1 MIVRDAPSSSPVA
14 PVATPPQSSRPPH
27 SSRSSQGLQPQP
39 FRSFVP
45 VWIAYLVAV
54 VGMVAAGAGDWFF
67 PAVFAPF
74 PLVLGALVVV
84 IAAGLGGL
92 GPGLLATAFGA
103 ITGVV
108 FLQRIG
114 DEPRWRVALPVAVFV
129 AFGVLISV
137 LNAARLRAA
146 RRVSEARGEL
156 VAVLGDLTD
165 GVLLQDRAHGLMFA
179 NDAAARLVGF
189 ASGEELRQATARVLT
204 ERFEFLDARGQ
215 SVPVEVFSGQGAM
228 RGERGAE
235 TVFEVRD
242 RTTGHTRWW
251 AVQATP
257 LAPAR
262 KGNANAAVTVFRDV
276 TVQRQSDN
284 AVATSERRLR
294 ALIAHSAD
302 AFALLDAR
310 GAFLFTSP
318 AVSTVLGYREDEL
331 RGVNAFSLVH
341 PSDVA
346 RMTTLMTTL
355 RGAETSPSVVVR
367 LRHYDGRWRWIE
379 ATGSD
384 LTHDPAVRAALL
396 NMRDITDRK
405 HAEDALTTS
414 ERRFHALLEHTADA
428 IMVTDST
435 GDIIYASP
443 ATERLLGYTPDAL
456 VATASSSFS
465 HMHPA
470 DVASM
475 RAFFQSLTT
484 DSDAQ
489 AAAMNMTMTVYR
501 MRHRDGTYRRVE
513 MTATNLLHDPAVR
526 GVVGN
531 YRDITEQARAVA
543 RQQFL
548 HAANGR
554 FTVTPVDENALAAV
568 AGAAVPEFAG
578 GCAVEL
584 RGDSGKLRRAFTALP
599 SGLSSNG
606 PDLFAT
612 TPAAAYVAR
621 ALITGQP
628 ALFAPAISVREK
640 ANDAAEASDS
650 ALPVSSTPPASM
662 LVVPLIARGVTLG
675 AVTFVAP
682 PDAPFDTMD
691 RDIAEEFA
699 GRLALALTQT
709 RLVTE
714 VGVAETRY
722 RLLFESIRDAVLV
735 ADADGNYTDANPA
748 FTDLVG
754 YTIEEIRRLRIG
766 AFAGDPKRE
775 ADAFAAHRSVERW
788 HDETA
793 LVRKDG
799 AQVSVEGWT
808 TAMHTANGVS
818 YLSIWRDLSAQGV
831 RE

>member
-1 MIVRDAPSSSPVA
+1 MIVRDAPSSLPVM
-14 PVATPPQSSRPPH
+14 PIATPPQSSRSLH
-27 SSRSSQGLQPQP
+27 SSRSSQALQPQP

-45 VWIAYLVAV
+45 VWVAYLVAV
-54 VGMVAAGAGDWFF
+54 VGMVAVGAGDWFF
-67 PAVFAPF
+67 PAVFTPF
-74 PLVLGALVVV
+74 PLVLGALVVA

-108 FLQRIG
+108 FLRHIG
-114 DEPRWRVALPVAVFV
+114 DEPTWRAALPVAVFV

-156 VAVLGDLTD
+156 VAVLGNLTD

-215 SVPVEVFSGQGAM
+215 SVSVEVFSGQGAM

-262 KGNANAAVTVFRDV
+262 KGNANAAVTIFRDV

-318 AVSTVLGYREDEL
+318 AVSAMLGYREDEL
-331 RGVNAFSLVH
+331 RGVNAYSLVH
-341 PSDVA
+341 PSDIA
-346 RMTTLMTTL
+346 RMTTLMTAL
-355 RGAETSPSVVVR
+355 RGAETAPSVVLR
-367 LRHYDGRWRWIE
+367 LRHYDGRWRWID

-443 ATERLLGYTPDAL
+443 AIERLLGYTPDAL
-456 VATASSSFS
+456 VAMASSSLS

-484 DSDAQ
+484 DPDTQ
-489 AAAMNMTMTVYR
+489 AVTTTTTVTEYR

-531 YRDITEQARAVA
+531 YRDITEQARAAA

-548 HAANGR
+548 RAANGP
-554 FTVTPVDENALAAV
+554 FTVTPADENALAAA

-584 RGDSGKLRRAFTALP
+584 RGDTGKLRRAFTALP

-606 PDLFAT
+606 PDLFAS

-621 ALITGQP
+621 ALITGQS
-628 ALFAPAISVREK
+628 ALFAPTISVREK
-640 ANDAAEASDS
+640 ANDGAESSDP
-650 ALPVSSTPPASM
+650 ALPASM
-662 LVVPLIARGVTLG
+662 LVVPLIARELTLG
-675 AVTFVAP
+675 EVTFVAP
-682 PDAPFDTMD
+682 ADVPFNAMD
-691 RDIAEEFA
+691 RDTAEEFA

-709 RLVTE
+709 RLITE

-722 RLLFESIRDAVLV
+722 RLLFESIRDAVLI

-748 FTDLVG
+748 FTDLLG
-754 YTIEEIRRLRIG
+754 YTLEEVRRLRIG
-766 AFAGDPKRE
+766 AFAADPKRE
-775 ADAFAAHRSVERW
+775 ADAFAAHRSAERW

-808 TAMHTANGVS
+808 TAMHAANGVS
-818 YLSIWRDLSAQGV
+818 YLSIWRDLAVQEV

>member
-14 PVATPPQSSRPPH
+14 PVATPPQSSRVPH
-27 SSRSSQGLQPQP
+27 PSRSSQALQPQP

-45 VWIAYLVAV
+45 VWVAYLAAV
-54 VGMVAAGAGDWFF
+54 VGMVAVGAGDWFF

-74 PLVLGALVVV
+74 PLVLGALVVA
-84 IAAGLGGL
+84 IAAGLGGF

-108 FLQRIG
+108 FLRRIG
-114 DEPRWRVALPVAVFV
+114 DEPTWRVALPVAVFV
-129 AFGVLISV
+129 VFGVLISV

-242 RTTGHTRWW
+242 RVTGHTRWW

-262 KGNANAAVTVFRDV
+262 KGNANAAVTIFRDV
-276 TVQRQSDN
+276 TVQQQADA

-318 AVSTVLGYREDEL
+318 AVSAMLGYREDKL

-341 PSDVA
+341 PSDIA
-346 RMTTLMTTL
+346 RMTTLMTAL
-355 RGAETSPSVVVR
+355 RGAETPPSVVLR
-367 LRHYDGRWRWIE
+367 LRHYDGRWRWID

-384 LTHDPAVRAALL
+384 LMHDPAVRAALL

-428 IMVTDST
+428 ILVTDST

-456 VATASSSFS
+456 VAKASSSFA

-484 DSDAQ
+484 APDKQ
-489 AAAMNMTMTVYR
+489 TVNGTTTTTVTEYR
-501 MRHRDGTYRRVE
+501 MRHRDGTHRRVE
-513 MTATNLLHDPAVR
+513 MTATNLLHDPSVR

-531 YRDITEQARAVA
+531 YRDITEQARAAA

-548 HAANGR
+548 RAADGR
-554 FTVTPVDENALAAV
+554 FTVTAADENALAAV

-584 RGDSGKLRRAFTALP
+584 RGDKGKLRRAFTALP
-599 SGLSSNG
+599 TGVSSNG

-628 ALFAPAISVREK
+628 ALFAPVISVREK
-640 ANDAAEASDS
+640 ANDAAETSDS
-650 ALPVSSTPPASM
+650 ALPASM

-682 PDAPFDTMD
+682 ADAPFDTMD
-691 RDIAEEFA
+691 RDTAEEFA

-714 VGVAETRY
+714 VDVAETRY

-735 ADADGNYTDANPA
+735 ADVEGNYTDANPA
-748 FTDLVG
+748 FTDLLG
-754 YTIEEIRRLRIG
+754 YTIEEVRRLRVG
-766 AFAGDPKRE
+766 AFAADPKRE
-775 ADAFAAHRSVERW
+775 ADAFAARRSVERW

-799 AQVSVEGWT
+799 VQVSVEGWT
-808 TAMHTANGVS
+808 TAMHTANRVS
-818 YLSIWRDLSAQGV
+818 YLSIWRDLSVQGA